1 MNELT
6 AQSLRDI
13 HDAALEVSHFLGSAS
28 LERYTDNRGLQLQIE
43 RLLEIIGEA
52 LNRALKSDPDLRD
65 QLTNPMSIIGMRNRI
80 SHGYD
85 AIDDEVIWSSASFDV
100 PLLLQEVDL
109 LLAQAGFAT

>member
-1 MNELT
+1 MKELT

-13 HDAALEVSHFLGSAS
+13 HDAAMEVSGFLGDAS
-28 LERYTDNRGLQLQIE
+28 LERYIDDRGLQLQVE

-52 LNRALKSDPDLRD
+52 LNRALKSEPSIRD
-65 QLTNPMSIIGMRNRI
+65 QLSDPMSIIGMRNRI

-85 AIDDEVIWSSASFDV
+85 AIDDEVIWSAATFDV

-109 LLAQAGFAT
+109 LLAQAGFAA